1 MCGPGNGQLPQVQA
15 DAVVALRHLVDA
27 LDEGSA
33 GALKAMLP
41 RLLGDLFG
49 LMGKLPEIDDLVST
63 LETLVECFG
72 EDIAPYALDL
82 VRQLTQ
88 AFWRLQQVGQP
99 CESCPALV
107 GCMQLLV
114 GCGSPTAAQYPALPG
129 VRWGAAS
136 TSKLRDDASMVWP
149 PIHDSAGWA
158 KRCAAAPQAGPQGL
172 QQAAL

>member
-1 MCGPGNGQLPQVQA
+1 M
-15 DAVVALRHLVDA
+15 VALRHLVDA

-88 AFWRLQQVGQP
+88 AFWRLQQVAQTCNLCPVP
-99 CESCPALV
+99 CAWYACSC
-107 GCMQLLV
+107 C
-114 GCGSPTAAQYPALPG
+114 
-129 VRWGAAS
+129 W
-136 TSKLRDDASMVWP
+136 
-149 PIHDSAGWA
+149 AG
-158 KRCAAAPQAGPQGL
+158 AAPQL
-172 QQAAL
+172 LCILLCRV